1 MLKIDQV
8 RAGYDEGDV
17 LKGVSFSAMAGEVHG
32 ILGVN
37 GSGKT
42 TLFRVLND
50 WLSKREGT
58 TTLLNEELKGHHIG
72 FLETD
77 PYFYPYMKGKEYLG
91 LLKMKNEAYNIDAW
105 NAIFDLPLDQLADEY
120 STGMKKKLALLGLL
134 AQDRPVLILDE
145 PLSGVDIES
154 NVKFQEIILRLKESG
169 KTILLSS
176 HMLNALTT
184 ICDKISLLSGGVIKK
199 TYEKAEFSNLE
210 SLITDQIK
218 EGLNQQLDE
227 LF

>member
-1 MLKIDQV
+1 MLNIDQI
-8 RAGYDEGDV
+8 RAGYGEGDV
-17 LKGVSFSAMAGEVHG
+17 LKGVSFTAATAEIHG

-50 WLSKREGT
+50 WLPKRAGRT
-58 TTLLNEELKGHHIG
+58 AFSNEELKGYHIG

-91 LLKMKNEAYNIDAW
+91 LLKVKNEDYNIDAW
-105 NAIFDLPLDQLADEY
+105 NAIFDLPLDQMADEY

-154 NVKFQEIILRLKESG
+154 NVKFQEIILRLRESG

-176 HMLNALTT
+176 HMLGALTA
-184 ICDKISLLSGGVIKK
+184 ICDKISLLSGGVITK
-199 TYEKAEFSNLE
+199 TYQKEEFSNLE
-210 SLITDQIK
+210 ELITAQIK
-218 EGLNQQLDE
+218 EGLDQQLDE

>member
-1 MLKIDQV
+1 MLKIDQIK
-8 RAGYDEGDV
+8 AGYGEGDV
-17 LKGVSFSAMAGEVHG
+17 LKGVCFTAHTGEVHG

-50 WLSKREGT
+50 WLSKSEGT
-58 TTLLNEELKGHHIG
+58 ATFLDDELEGYDIG

-91 LLKMKNEAYNIDAW
+91 LLKMKNENYNIESW

-176 HMLNALTT
+176 HMLTALTA
-184 ICDKISLLSGGVIKK
+184 ICDKISLLSGGVITK
-199 TYEKAEFSNLE
+199 TYQKEEFSNLE
-210 SLITDQIK
+210 KLITAQIK
-218 EGLNQQLDE
+218 VDLDQQLDE